1 MEWGTLEFR
10 PLSPLSLKPFTSLPM
25 GIHGPGVGASTLSY
39 PAPSTIAGAL
49 AAALVNATG
58 RHDIVDKCKDKDDD
72 FGDVDCVLGSL
83 LGQDYRI
90 RSGLVTIR
98 RDGST
103 GLFAYVNSGRLIPLK
118 SLLDAMSRARVDSS
132 DPSRLP
138 GAILSRLMNKAL
150 NVSVFTTTGIAVSRA
165 SKAVREGMIYNI
177 TKTVYPTDSAILV
190 EASPAGKLSNIDNRI
205 VKLGGEGGIARISV
219 NDGLSVDR
227 IRGSGGEWLLVTTSI
242 SLIDTPPF
250 DNVVSSGGALG
261 SLAAEAL
268 ASRLLEEHAAEC
280 SSLDDARV
288 VYMVK
293 GELPLE
299 TVFPGWP
306 ARRNKPR
313 RPYIAVPAGTVVYA
327 RAPRSCIERIV
338 DCGVGLHSRLG
349 WGSVVAVSIG

>member
-25 GIHGPGVGASTLSY
+25 GVHGPGVGASTLSY

-58 RHDIVDKCKDKDDD
+58 RHDIVDKCKNVDDA
-72 FGDVDCVLGSL
+72 FGDVDCVLKGL
-83 LGQDYRI
+83 LSQDYRI
-90 RSGLVTIR
+90 RSGLVTAR
-98 RDGST
+98 QDGYT
-103 GLFAYVNSGRLIPLK
+103 GLFAYINSGRLISLR

-138 GAILSRLMNKAL
+138 GVILSHLMNKAL
-150 NVSVFTTTGIAVSRA
+150 NVSVFTATGIAVSRA
-165 SKAVREGMIYNI
+165 SKAVRESMIYNI
-177 TKTVYPTDSAILV
+177 AKTVYPTDSAILV
-190 EASPAGKLSNIDNRI
+190 EVSPAGKLSIINNHV

-219 NDGLSVDR
+219 NDRSSVDR

-242 SLIDTPPF
+242 SLVDTPPF
-250 DNVVSSGGALG
+250 DDVVSSGGALG

-268 ASRLLEEHAAEC
+268 ASRLLEKYTVEC
-280 SSLDDARV
+280 GSLDDGRV

-293 GELPLE
+293 GELSLE

-306 ARRNKPR
+306 AKRDKPR

-338 DCGVGLHSRLG
+338 DGGVGLYSRLG